1 MSILYD
7 LYYGNI
13 IPCDSAELLSSE
25 AYKKALADMV
35 ECKSDLEEMLN
46 NEKRL
51 MLERFVEASNILS
64 SVIESEMFKNA
75 LSKNLSRFEGLW
87 QKSES

>member
-1 MSILYD
+1 MSILDD

-13 IPCDSAELLSSE
+13 IPCDSAELLNSE

-35 ECKSDLEEMLN
+35 ECKSYLEEMLDD
-46 NEKRL
+46 EQRL
-51 MLERFVEASNILS
+51 LLDRFVEASDILS

-75 LSKNLSRFEGLW
+75 LSMGMKLMMEIKDREC
-87 QKSES
+87 